1 MEFKITEK
9 EMHFENEQYASR
21 MIIKGKGPGHDG
33 GEARLRCAITLT
45 IRIKGTDNEIKLTGN
60 VYWDAKYPK
69 THVFFTGGS
78 IRDFIGEQALDYAQ
92 FKTEYWD
99 KVKRL
104 AANVFTDK
112 EILEYNKMMEQVKA

>member
-21 MIIKGKGPGHDG
+21 MIITGKGQGHDR
-33 GEARLRCAITLT
+33 GEPRLRCAVTLT
-45 IRIKGTDNEIKLTGN
+45 IRVKGTDNELRLRGN
-60 VYWDAKYPK
+60 IYWDAKYPK

-78 IRDFIGEQALDYAQ
+78 IKEFIAEQGLDYAP
-92 FKTEYWD
+92 FKSEYWD

-104 AANVFTDK
+104 ASNVFTDK
-112 EILEYNKMMEQVKA
+112 EILEYTKMMEQVKA